1 QLILAARNESR
12 CEELA
17 NALRPQA
24 GEIDIR
30 EMGFDSTISE
40 KDLKETIRKSSAQ
53 VLINAAGPYP
63 TTPDGLKHPLATAC
77 IESGVHYIDLA
88 DSSTFVR
95 AISAL
100 HDKAVAA
107 NVLAVSGC
115 STVPAIS
122 GAVIEELRQN
132 LDVQPED
139 IESID
144 LGITPGWKSPRGI
157 GTSRSILSTVG
168 KPVKVLVDGK
178 WTERRVW
185 GDHHRRDFPPPLGQ
199 RWLANLDV
207 PDLQLWPRKYSNVK
221 SVRVYAGL
229 ELPLFHLGTGLL
241 GVIMGRGDVNLGA
254 WPIADILHNATERL
268 DMLGTFNGGMYVTV
282 KDFSGRAAVGV
293 NSLWPG
299 QTQMRGPR
307 IPCLPA
313 VLLAHKL

>member
-1 QLILAARNESR
+1 
-12 CEELA
+12 
-17 NALRPQA
+17 
-24 GEIDIR
+24 
-30 EMGFDSTISE
+30 M
-40 KDLKETIRKSSAQ
+40 
-53 VLINAAGPYP
+53 
-63 TTPDGLKHPLATAC
+63 
-77 IESGVHYIDLA
+77 
-88 DSSTFVR
+88 
-95 AISAL
+95 
-100 HDKAVAA
+100 
-107 NVLAVSGC
+107 
-115 STVPAIS
+115 
-122 GAVIEELRQN
+122 
-132 LDVQPED
+132 
-139 IESID
+139 
-144 LGITPGWKSPRGI
+144 
-157 GTSRSILSTVG
+157 
-168 KPVKVLVDGK
+168 
-178 WTERRVW
+178 W

-282 KDFSGRAAVGV
+282 KDFSGRTAVWNLAALDSSFDSEQHGNIMCDLLPPIEVGV

-313 VLLAHKL
+313 VLLAHKLLSIRSDSPAGGKSLLTGAGPSTNYLKFSEIDALLKVLGIKTNTRILPSDRYKCY